1 MPERETAVLAA
12 PGPERRPGLWRLVR
26 EDLRGVFARDPAA
39 RNAIEVL
46 ATYPGLHAI
55 MAHRVAHLLWRSG
68 WRFAARFLAFLAR
81 MLTNLKTIYF
91 NKQEYGKALSIA
103 DRLVILHP
111 NAAGEIRDRG
121 LLSFQVK
128 RYTEASADLER
139 YLRLAPQAEDSE
151 VIREHLRTLRQ
162 RVVALN

>member
-1 MPERETAVLAA
+1 
-12 PGPERRPGLWRLVR
+12 
-26 EDLRGVFARDPAA
+26 
-39 RNAIEVL
+39 
-46 ATYPGLHAI
+46 
-55 MAHRVAHLLWRSG
+55 
-68 WRFAARFLAFLAR
+68 
-81 MLTNLKTIYF
+81 MLTNLKAIYF
-91 NKQEYGKALSIA
+91 NNQEYGKALSIA

-111 NAAGEIRDRG
+111 HAAGEIRDRG

-162 RVVALN
+162 RVVSLNASADGSHRRAAGDMPPPTSRTSHPANGNARPGPHSGAGRAISLGRRS